1 VQLALDRRQGDVDD
15 EEVENYAM
23 SQRTLDRV
31 RVDQPES
38 PVVIPDET
46 PGIPAGIWVRVS
58 SGGQDEA
65 NQIPDLERYCDQRG
79 YTIAT
84 RYTLHAKSASKG
96 KQQEALDQALDD
108 MRHGVIKVLV
118 IWHSDRIER
127 RDDDGDGT
135 ALLTLLGRFRDAGG
149 RVESVQEPTLGQL
162 DFGSNVTTYI
172 AGLINAEKS
181 RHIADQVQLA
191 HNRSRANG
199 ALVSRYPF
207 GYTGT
212 GPKYHRALVPTKI
225 GREYVPQIFA
235 RCIAGESA
243 ASIAAWLTRE
253 GVPVPNKKD
262 KNRNSAWAPKS
273 VGQIIRNPVYI
284 GRRRNGN
291 GVTVHTCEALVD
303 AATFKRA
310 GKAYASRPKR
320 GPQKATTALLTGLLF
335 CRQCGGPM
343 YRLQPRTG
351 PLYYRCSADPKFG
364 AARKSECRNMVPL
377 AEMDAEVL
385 KWLAAS
391 TQPVYDREWV
401 EGSNYEAEIEQVNM
415 ELFELPRR
423 DLPEDQEDAE
433 RARLRADRR
442 RLQALPS
449 IPGHWE
455 DRETGETYGQMFTRL
470 AGDAAALRAEIKGR
484 IQFRVFRNVNDCS
497 VRLLDP
503 DLAANML

>member
-1 VQLALDRRQGDVDD
+1 
-15 EEVENYAM
+15 M
-23 SQRTLDRV
+23 
-31 RVDQPES
+31 
-38 PVVIPDET
+38 
-46 PGIPAGIWVRVS
+46 
-58 SGGQDEA
+58 
-65 NQIPDLERYCDQRG
+65 
-79 YTIAT
+79 
-84 RYTLHAKSASKG
+84 
-96 KQQEALDQALDD
+96 
-108 MRHGVIKVLV
+108 
-118 IWHSDRIER
+118 
-127 RDDDGDGT
+127 
-135 ALLTLLGRFRDAGG
+135 LGRFRDAGG

-172 AGLINAEKS
+172 AGLVNAEKS
-181 RHIADQVQLA
+181 RHIGKQVQLA

-199 ALVSRYPF
+199 ALVSRNPF
-207 GYTGT
+207 GYIST

-235 RCIAGESA
+235 RCIASQSA
-243 ASIAAWLTRE
+243 ASIAAWLTQE
-253 GVPVPNKKD
+253 GVPTPNK
-262 KNRNSAWAPKS
+262 NRGNVWAPKS

-284 GRRRNGN
+284 GRRRNGK

-343 YRLQPRTG
+343 YRLATRDG
-351 PLYYRCSADPKFG
+351 LFYRCTADPKFG

-391 TQPVYDREWV
+391 PQPVYDSVWV

-415 ELFELPRR
+415 ALFELPRR
-423 DLPEDQEDAE
+423 DLPEDEEDAE
-433 RARLRADRR
+433 RARLRAERR
-442 RLQALPS
+442 RLEALPS

-455 DRETGETYGQMFTRL
+455 DLETGETYGQMFIRL

-484 IQFRVFRNVNDCS
+484 IQFRVFRDVNDCS
-497 VRLLDP
+497 ARLLDP
-503 DLAANML
+503 DLANML